1 MTKHPPETLEDFIF
15 LDDKGNWEAELRALL
30 DEPPALKDSRLI
42 LERFKAAWKSGMTA
56 IEASQVAASKHD
68 PGDVAEAI
76 AELQLQQLASDWSL
90 SYGLKI
96 DPQLLRSSITA

>member
-42 LERFKAAWKSGMTA
+42 LARFKAAWKSG
-56 IEASQVAASKHD
+56 VAASKHD